1 MFECTLELKE
11 IEDIC
16 TSTPS
21 SQSRSFDI
29 EPWVSS
35 PWSQA
40 FATILCYSF
49 DVFLMPGSESLTASR
64 GSRVLGSEDL
74 VLTI

>member
-1 MFECTLELKE
+1 MYVG
-11 IEDIC
+11 IEKIGSIC
-16 TSTPS
+16 TSIPKP
-21 SQSRSFDI
+21 QSRGLDI

-40 FATILCYSF
+40 LATILCYSF
-49 DVFLMPGSESLTASR
+49 DIFLMTGSESLTACR